1 MKKAIIGVVVLV
13 ILGIA
18 GLMIFGEK
26 SSSTTTAEP
35 EQTLTFAS
43 VQADVQSGAQLIDVR
58 TAEEFEAGHF
68 ENAINLPVEDI
79 QEGKMPTAD
88 KDTTIYVYCRS
99 GNRSAQ
105 AKTALE
111 AAGYTD
117 VVDLGGL
124 TDVEAIGGEQV

>member
-1 MKKAIIGVVVLV
+1 MKKVIIGIVIVA
-13 ILGIA
+13 ILGVA
-18 GLMIFGEK
+18 TLVLFGEK
-26 SSSTTTAEP
+26 SSNNTAKP
-35 EQTLTFAS
+35 VDTLTFTT

-58 TAEEFEAGHF
+58 TIEEFEAGHF
-68 ENAINLPVEDI
+68 ENAINLPVEEI
-79 QEGKMPTAD
+79 QEGKMPSAE

-105 AKTALE
+105 AKTALN
-111 AAGYTD
+111 ASGYTN

>member
-1 MKKAIIGVVVLV
+1 MKKVIIGVVIVA
-13 ILGIA
+13 ILGVA
-18 GLMIFGEK
+18 TLVLFGEK
-26 SSSTTTAEP
+26 SSNTTAEP
-35 EQTLTFAS
+35 VDTLTFTA

-58 TAEEFEAGHF
+58 TIEEFEAGHF
-68 ENAINLPVEDI
+68 ENAINLPVEEI
-79 QEGKMPTAD
+79 QEGKMPSVE

-105 AKTALE
+105 AKIALE

>member
-1 MKKAIIGVVVLV
+1 MKKVIIGIVIVA
-13 ILGIA
+13 ILGVA
-18 GLMIFGEK
+18 TLVLFGEK
-26 SSSTTTAEP
+26 SSNNTAEP
-35 EQTLTFAS
+35 VDTLTFTT

-58 TAEEFEAGHF
+58 TIEEFEAGHF
-68 ENAINLPVEDI
+68 ENAINLPVEEI
-79 QEGKMPTAD
+79 QEGKMPSAE

-105 AKTALE
+105 AKTALN
-111 AAGYTD
+111 ASGYTN

>member
-1 MKKAIIGVVVLV
+1 MKKVIIGIVIVA
-13 ILGIA
+13 ILGVA
-18 GLMIFGEK
+18 TLVLFGEK
-26 SSSTTTAEP
+26 SSNNTAKP
-35 EQTLTFAS
+35 VDTLTFTT

-58 TAEEFEAGHF
+58 TIEEFEAGHF
-68 ENAINLPVEDI
+68 ENAINLPVEEI
-79 QEGKMPTAD
+79 QEGKMPSVE

-105 AKTALE
+105 AKIALE
-111 AAGYTD
+111 AAGYTG